1 MQTGQLLPKP
11 PTTSLKR
18 LLLVPVIVLA
28 IPVAA
33 SYAGY
38 KWMQT
43 RGVSFHLIF
52 HQTKDGWRQMPMP
65 AGSLADNLRVSS
77 RGTVW
82 LDTWA
87 GVSRWDGSAW
97 RLYEETGSH
106 DKAGPHVWR
115 FSSGWRGGLDSKEK
129 RCSSL
134 GRRALEIYREPY
146 TVKAVRWWLVAA
158 RYGSST
164 SSETSRTS
172 RTASGRAVRSNCRE

>member
-1 MQTGQLLPKP
+1 MQTGQLLPTP

-18 LLLVPVIVLA
+18 LLLDPVIVLA

-52 HQTKDGWRQMPMP
+52 HQTKDRWRQMPMP

-82 LDTWA
+82 LDTWV

-106 DKAGPHVWR
+106 DKAGPTY
-115 FSSGWRGGLDSKEK
+115 GGLALDGEEVWTLKK
-129 RCSSL
+129 RGVL
-134 GRRALEIYREPY
+134 HWDGALWKFIANRI
-146 TVKAVRWWLVAA
+146 R
-158 RYGSST
+158 
-164 SSETSRTS
+164 
-172 RTASGRAVRSNCRE
+172 